1 MTPAWLVC
9 CASSKITIRRSSLE
23 KLSAGKHLLSRYLI
37 DVSHAH
43 PALADQ
49 RSILIL
55 YGELA

>member
-1 MTPAWLVC
+1 MTPAWLAF
-9 CASSKITIRRSSLE
+9 CASSKITIRKSSLE
-23 KLSAGKHLLSRYLI
+23 KLSAEKHLLSRYLI
-37 DVSHAH
+37 DVSYGD